1 MNYMWFYYLLS
12 CGPQSCGICRAY
24 DRTPPNIINSL
35 VIASWRCGC
44 GYQSQTIL
52 ASVLEILS
60 IAQTETQRAHTFH
73 PPRRHLR
80 YFYFLCWG
88 WKLGSWAWGAF
99 STDLLLGLLHR
110 PPWHRLNRAHTAWPV
125 VTRWLSETLDPLLL
139 QRLLNCS
146 FKLSPFAPPSS
157 SDKPLPGL
165 ISCPNWASMPRAS
178 CPHSFASSA
187 LSTFPLRLCRPS
199 QRGTLDSQKWI
210 SEPPCSIRR
219 LRDYFAGLRSSAPPI
234 MTLPKR
240 QISMNF

>member
-1 MNYMWFYYLLS
+1 MNYTWFYYLLS

-60 IAQTETQRAHTFH
+60 ITQTEMQRAYMLHSPCH
-73 PPRRHLR
+73 HLH

-88 WKLGSWAWGAF
+88 WKLGSWAWEAF
-99 STDLLLGLLHR
+99 STDLPGIVPTGHTLTGQW
-110 PPWHRLNRAHTAWPV
+110 PP
-125 VTRWLSETLDPLLL
+125 RWISETLDPLLL

-146 FKLSPFAPPSS
+146 FKLSPFAPLTS

-165 ISCPNWASMPRAS
+165 ISCPSWAGMHSTS
-178 CPHSFASSA
+178 CPHSFALSASSI
-187 LSTFPLRLCRPS
+187 FPPHLCRPS
-199 QRGTLDSQKWI
+199 QQGALDSRKWI
-210 SEPPCSIRR
+210 SEPPCNIRR
-219 LRDYFAGLRSSAPPI
+219 LRDYFAGLRPSAPPI

-240 QISMNF
+240 QISMNV